1 VGHIDGAIHVP
12 LGHLVDRLGEIPRN
26 RPVVVQCQGGSR
38 SAIGASL
45 LRAQGYPT
53 VINFSPGI
61 SGWIKDGRA
70 VVGQG
75 THHS

>member
-12 LGHLVDRLGEIPRN
+12 LGHLVDRLAEIPRD
-26 RPVVVQCQGGSR
+26 RPVVVQCQGGGR

-45 LRAQGYPT
+45 LRASGYST
-53 VINFSPGI
+53 VINFPPGI
-61 SGWIKDGRA
+61 SGWMKDGRA

>member
-1 VGHIDGAIHVP
+1 MNAVCAVLAAGTSSRMGAQKLVLP
-12 LGHLVDRLGEIPRN
+12 LAGRPLVEHALDAA
-26 RPVVVQCQGGSR
+26 C
-38 SAIGASL
+38 
-45 LRAQGYPT
+45 GYPT